1 MSQSIPISF
10 YATPPHE
17 CSYLSERMATT
28 VFADPRAQMDMHI
41 YSALIQYG
49 YRRSGSHVY
58 APHCEGCSSC
68 RSMRLV
74 IEDFQSNRSQRRNLQ
89 QNRSLSTHIHSA
101 DFSQEHYDLY
111 EKYIASRHQGGGM
124 DNPQPDSYMDFLS
137 ADWCQ
142 TQFVEFREAGQLLAV
157 AVVDQMD
164 NGLSAVYT
172 FFDPEYSSRGLG
184 TYAVL
189 WQIDEA
195 RRRQLPYLY
204 LGYWIEESPKMAYKA
219 HFQPHQ
225 IFSGGQWQ

>member
-17 CSYLSERMATT
+17 CSYLAERMATT
-28 VFADPRAQMDMHI
+28 VFADPRVEMDMQI
-41 YSALIQYG
+41 YSTLIQYG

-58 APHCEGCSSC
+58 APHCESCYSC
-68 RSMRLV
+68 RSMRLAV
-74 IEDFQSNRSQRRNLQ
+74 NDFKADRSQRRNRK
-89 QNRSLSTHIHSA
+89 QNQSLSTHIQA
-101 DFSQEHYDLY
+101 AEFNQEHYDLY
-111 EKYIASRHQGGGM
+111 ERYIASRHQGGGM

-142 TQFVEFREAGQLLAV
+142 TEFVEFREDGKLLAV

-164 NGLSAVYT
+164 DGLSAVYT
-172 FFDPEYSSRGLG
+172 FFDPEHSSRGLG

-189 WQIDEA
+189 WQIDEV

-219 HFQPHQ
+219 RFQPHQ
-225 IFSGGQWQ
+225 IFSGGQWL

>member
-10 YATPPHE
+10 YATPPHA
-17 CSYLSERMATT
+17 CSYLAERMATT
-28 VFADPRAQMDMHI
+28 VFADPRAEMDMQI
-41 YSALIQYG
+41 YSTLIQYG

-58 APHCEGCSSC
+58 APHCESCYSC
-68 RSMRLV
+68 RSMRLAV
-74 IEDFQSNRSQRRNLQ
+74 NDFKADRSQRRNRK
-89 QNRSLSTHIHSA
+89 QNQSLSTHIQA
-101 DFSQEHYDLY
+101 AEFNQEHYDLY
-111 EKYIASRHQGGGM
+111 ERYIASRHQGGGM

-142 TQFVEFREAGQLLAV
+142 TEFVEFREEGKLLAI

-172 FFDPEYSSRGLG
+172 FFDPEHSSRGLG

-189 WQIDEA
+189 WQIDEV

-219 HFQPHQ
+219 RFQPHQ
-225 IFSGGQWQ
+225 IFSGGQWL

>member
-17 CSYLSERMATT
+17 CSYLPERMATT
-28 VFADPRAQMDMHI
+28 VFADPRAQMEMPI

-58 APHCEGCSSC
+58 APHCEGCYSC
-68 RSMRLV
+68 RSIRLPV
-74 IEDFQSNRSQRRNLQ
+74 EVFHPNRSQRRNYQHNQTLT
-89 QNRSLSTHIHSA
+89 THIQPAS
-101 DFSQEHYDLY
+101 FQQEHYDLY

-124 DNPQPDSYMDFLS
+124 DNPQPDSYMEFLS
-137 ADWCQ
+137 ADWCD
-142 TQFVEFREAGQLLAV
+142 TQFVEFRDGEKLLAV
-157 AVVDQMD
+157 AVVDQTD
-164 NGLSAVYT
+164 TGLSAVYT
-172 FFDPEYSSRGLG
+172 FFDPECANRGLG

-195 RRRQLPYLY
+195 RRRQRPYLY

-219 HFQPHQ
+219 QFRPHQ
-225 IFSGGQWQ
+225 IFSAGQWS